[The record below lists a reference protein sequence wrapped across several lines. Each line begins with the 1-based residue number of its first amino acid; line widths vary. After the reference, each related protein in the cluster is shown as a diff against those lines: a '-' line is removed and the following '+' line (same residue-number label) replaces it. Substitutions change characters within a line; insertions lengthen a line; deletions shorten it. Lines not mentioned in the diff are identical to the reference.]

1 MTDRASE
8 SNGNRLVEL
17 TTDIVSSYVS
27 NNTIVSSDL
36 PAVIASVNDSLVKA
50 AAKEAKQQQP
60 KEQPAPAVPVK
71 KSVTP
76 DYLVCL
82 ECGKKFKSL
91 KRHLQTNHSLAPAEY
106 REKWALRPD
115 YPMVAPNY
123 SKKRSAWAKQIGLGE
138 RQRK

>member
-8 SNGNRLVEL
+8 SNGKRLVRL

-27 NNTIVSSDL
+27 NNTVVSSEL
-36 PAVIASVNDSLVKA
+36 PAVIASVNDSLVKV
-50 AAKEAKQQQP
+50 AAKEAKPP
-60 KEQPAPAVPVK
+60 KEELAPAVPIK

-82 ECGKKFKSL
+82 ECGKQFKSL

-106 REKWALRPD
+106 REKWGLRPD

-123 SKKRSAWAKQIGLGE
+123 SAARSTLAKKVGLGQ